1 LQGADVILADLNEEA
16 GKKVS
21 AQIGAAGGSCR
32 FIHANVS
39 KTADLEKIVRG
50 SIAAYGKIDFLFNN
64 AGCELVK
71 PLLETSEEEY
81 DLILA
86 TNLKGT
92 FFLSK
97 LVIEQMLDTASGGII
112 VNTASDAGLRG
123 IRWNAAYSA
132 SKAAIIHLSRSIAM
146 DYAAKGIR
154 CNCICPGSIRTPLCE
169 RFNAE
174 VGRRHGRSGEEVL
187 QDFVDKNIPM
197 KRVGTAEEVA
207 SVVLFLCSNEAQY
220 LNGAI
225 VPIDGG
231 LTAGM

>member
-1 LQGADVILADLNEEA
+1 
-16 GKKVS
+16 
-21 AQIGAAGGSCR
+21 
-32 FIHANVS
+32 VS
-39 KTADLEKIVRG
+39 KTSSLEKAVREAIG
-50 SIAAYGKIDFLFNN
+50 SFGKIHFLFNN

-81 DLILA
+81 DLILE

-97 LVIEQMLDTASGGII
+97 LIIQSMIDTASDGVVI
-112 VNTASDAGLRG
+112 NTASDAGLRG

-132 SKAAIIHLSRSIAM
+132 SKAAIIHLTRSIAM
-146 DYAAKGIR
+146 DYATKGIR
-154 CNCICPGSIRTPLCE
+154 CNCICPGVIRTPLCE

-174 VGRRHGRSGEEVL
+174 VGLRHGRTGEAVL
-187 QDFVDKNIPM
+187 QEFIDGNVPM
-197 KRVGTAEEVA
+197 KRVGLPEEVA
-207 SVVLFLCSNEAQY
+207 SLVLFLCSEEAGY
-220 LNGAI
+220 INGAV